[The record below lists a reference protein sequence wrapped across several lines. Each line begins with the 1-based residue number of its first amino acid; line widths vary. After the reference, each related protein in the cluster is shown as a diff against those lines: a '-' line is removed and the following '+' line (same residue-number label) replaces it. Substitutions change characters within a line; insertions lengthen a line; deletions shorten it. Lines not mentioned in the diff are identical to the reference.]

1 MDNQQTN
8 FRPADA
14 EELGLFSIPFLR
26 GYLPLDHDH
35 VAQECRKFV
44 DTIKTQ
50 YPNDTQ
56 RNYTTY
62 FDDEIRTKMHN
73 SPWFKDFSDIIK
85 DTYIKFIYGS
95 FGKQVDHLKRS
106 DIHLFAWISVYNKP
120 HQHETHNHVNS
131 LISGTYYVKRPDDG
145 QPIKFQ
151 NPNLLANFG
160 HQTVDKPQPSND
172 KTMTPIGVPSSH
184 GEVMFYPNDG
194 EFLLWP
200 SYILHSVPSYYDKVG
215 DDYERIAISFN
226 LKHREE
232 IDNTDTGT
240 ELSYDF
246 MR

>member
-1 MDNQQTN
+1 MDNQNN
-8 FRPADA
+8 FRPAEA
-14 EELGLFSIPFLR
+14 EELALFSVPFLR
-26 GYLPLDHDH
+26 GSLPLDHDI
-35 VAQECRKFV
+35 VAAECRQLVSQCAERNPDDDLK
-44 DTIKTQ
+44 
-50 YPNDTQ
+50 
-56 RNYTTY
+56 NYTTY
-62 FDDEIRTKMHN
+62 FEEDIRLQMHN
-73 SPWFKDFSDIIK
+73 QRWFKDFSDIIK

-95 FGKQVDHLKRS
+95 FGKDVTHLKRS
-106 DIHLFAWISVYNKP
+106 DIHLFAWISIYNKP

-160 HQTVDKPQPSND
+160 HQIYDKPQEGEDP
-172 KTMTPIGVPSSH
+172 TMLPMGSPSSH
-184 GEVMFYPNDG
+184 GEVMFYPRTG

-200 SYILHSVPSYYDKVG
+200 SYIMHSVPNWSNKVN
-215 DDYERIAISFN
+215 DNYERIAISFN

-232 IDNTDTGT
+232 IDNNDTGT